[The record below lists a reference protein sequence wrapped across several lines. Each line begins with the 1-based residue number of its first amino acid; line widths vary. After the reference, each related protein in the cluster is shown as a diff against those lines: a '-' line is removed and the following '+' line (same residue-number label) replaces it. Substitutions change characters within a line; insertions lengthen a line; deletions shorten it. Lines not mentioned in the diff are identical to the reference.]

1 MKRIKV
7 TVSYPW
13 PTVTDDVCTVEI
25 DGGNTDSDDEIAFN
39 TALDMIFDRGIDWT
53 WEEIK

>member
-1 MKRIKV
+1 MRRTKV

-13 PTVTDDVCTVEI
+13 PTVTDDVCAVEI
-25 DGGNTDSDDEIAFN
+25 NNENTDSDDEIAFN
-39 TALDMIFDRGIDWT
+39 TALDMIFDRGIDWS

>member
-13 PTVTDDVCTVEI
+13 PNVPDDVCAVEI

-39 TALDMIFDRGIDWT
+39 AALDMIFDRGIDWS

>member
-13 PTVTDDVCTVEI
+13 PNVPDDVCAVEI

-39 TALDMIFDRGIDWT
+39 AALDMIFNRGVDWT